1 MSSADVGLAITMPE
15 QDDDRAL
22 VERCLSGD
30 GPSWEQ
36 FLSRYR
42 PLLERSVRFTFL
54 RSIYRI
60 PHADVENVV
69 QDLLARLFERGG
81 RRLRSF
87 EGRCS
92 LGAWLKSLAVRY
104 TLNFIRDEKRRG
116 RYGGGE
122 TGDLALL
129 PAAGDGPQSTPEER
143 EEVRRLDA
151 VLDSLGPLQRTVLKM
166 FYYDGLS
173 YRQISLTLGIP
184 VQTLGSLITRARARL
199 REMLEPSPGETRP

>member
-1 MSSADVGLAITMPE
+1 MPD

-22 VERCLSGD
+22 LERCLGGD
-30 GPSWEQ
+30 AGAWNE
-36 FLSRYR
+36 FVARYR
-42 PLLERSVRFTFL
+42 SPMEQAVRFTFL
-54 RSIYRI
+54 RSVYRV

-69 QDLLARLFERGG
+69 QDLLARLYERGG

-87 EGRCS
+87 EGRCA
-92 LGAWLKSLAVRY
+92 LGVWLKSIAVRY

-122 TGDLALL
+122 IEDLALL
-129 PAAGDGPQSTPEER
+129 PAAGAEPTSTPEER

-151 VLDSLGPLQRTVLKM
+151 LLDSLGPLQRTVLKM

-173 YRQISLTLGIP
+173 YRQISQALGIP

-199 REMLEPSPGETRP
+199 REMLQPAEGSVPGETDA

>member
-1 MSSADVGLAITMPE
+1 MKAMPDQDEDLALL
-15 QDDDRAL
+15 Q
-22 VERCLSGD
+22 RCLNGE
-30 GPSWEQ
+30 GPAWEE

-42 PLLERSVRFTFL
+42 SLIERAVRFTYL

-69 QDLLARLFERGG
+69 QDLIARLLEGGG

-104 TLNFIRDEKRRG
+104 TLNSIRDEKRRG

-122 TGDLALL
+122 VEDLALL
-129 PAAGDGPQSTPEER
+129 PSAGEGPLSAPEER

-151 VLDSLGPLQRTVLKM
+151 VLDSLGPLQRTALKM

-173 YRQISLTLGIP
+173 YRQISLALGIP
-184 VQTLGSLITRARARL
+184 VQTLGSLITRARDRI
-199 REMLEPSPGETRP
+199 REMLQAPKETQG